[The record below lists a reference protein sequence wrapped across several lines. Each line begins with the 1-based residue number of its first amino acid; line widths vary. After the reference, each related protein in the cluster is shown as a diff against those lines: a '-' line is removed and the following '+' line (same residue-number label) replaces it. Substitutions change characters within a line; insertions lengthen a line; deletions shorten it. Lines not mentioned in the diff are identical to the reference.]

1 MKKLERKALDVKIKV
16 KHTKIK
22 KYNVWKNMPVK
33 KTKDTAVLLSIREIN
48 QEKIMIIMIIIII
61 EHH

>member
-1 MKKLERKALDVKIKV
+1 
-16 KHTKIK
+16 
-22 KYNVWKNMPVK
+22 MPVK
-33 KTKDTAVLLSIREIN
+33 KPKDTAVLLSIREIN